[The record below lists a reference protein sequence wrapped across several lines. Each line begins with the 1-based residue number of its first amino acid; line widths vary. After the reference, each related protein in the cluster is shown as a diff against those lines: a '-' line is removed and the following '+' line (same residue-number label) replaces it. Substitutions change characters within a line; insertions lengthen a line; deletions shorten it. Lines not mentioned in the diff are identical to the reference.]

1 MNRIIKRVAVLGA
14 GVMGAQIAAHL
25 ANSRVEVVLFDL
37 PSKDDDKSSM
47 VKAAIKKLPKL
58 KPPPLA
64 TAGFEQKIR
73 AANYADDLA
82 LLAQCDLIIEAIA
95 EKMEWKKS
103 LYETIKPHVAKH
115 AILASNTSGLGIN
128 KLSGQLSKSLRDRF
142 LGVHFFNPPRYM
154 QLVELIPCDETDAE
168 VCESLEHFLVTTL
181 GKSVVIAKDTPNF
194 IGNRVGVF
202 SLLATMIHAQRL
214 DIPFEVVDQIT
225 GKPLGR
231 PKSGTFRT
239 SDVVGLDVMHH
250 VIDTLKDQLKDDPWH
265 DCYQT
270 PEYVLKMIEGG
281 ALGQKTGK
289 GIYLNKG
296 KQVYSPAAGDYVDAE
311 QKFDKDVAAILRGR
325 DWPTKIDALQASDH
339 PHAKFIFACLL
350 DLFHYCLV
358 TLEEVAHSARDVDFA
373 IRWGFGWDKGPFE
386 LMQEIGFSK
395 TVNLLNTA
403 LEENTLL
410 ASVKLPDWVAKIDN
424 IHTVDGSYAPAEKTY
439 VPLSEHPV
447 YTRQSLRENVTG
459 SMLTTRLGDHLGK
472 AIFENDSARL
482 WDGGD
487 DIAVLSYKTKMHTIN
502 SEVLDSILKACE
514 MAEQNHRGL
523 ILWHPDAPFGAGADL
538 KQAADYVAQGKFEK
552 VVALVENFQHVS
564 MALKH
569 CYVPTVAAVQ
579 GMALGGACEF
589 QMHCHVTVAA
599 QEAYF
604 GLVEAGVGLLP
615 AGGGLKEL
623 ALRAA
628 QSAKGGDL
636 MKPIQQA
643 FETTAMAK
651 VSMSATDAKGLGLA
665 AAHDVVIANPH
676 ELLFVAKSQLKA
688 LSESGFRPPSRLEK
702 IPVMGKT
709 GKANLMMIAV
719 NMLEG
724 HFISEHDYDI
734 AGRIATT
741 LCGGDLET
749 GSLVSQDWLLKLER
763 ENFLEL
769 LQNEKTLARIAH
781 TMTTGKP
788 LRN

>member
-1 MNRIIKRVAVLGA
+1 MSRIIKRVAVLGA

-25 ANSRVEVVLFDL
+25 ANSKVEVVLFDL
-37 PSKDDDKSSM
+37 PSKEDDKSST
-47 VKAAIKKLPKL
+47 VKAAINKLPKL

-64 TAGFEQKIR
+64 TAGIEQRIR
-73 AANYADDLA
+73 AANYDDDLV
-82 LLAQCDLIIEAIA
+82 LLAECDLIIEAIA

-128 KLSGQLSKSLRDRF
+128 KLSGQLSKTLRDRF

-154 QLVELIPCDETDAE
+154 QLVELIPCDETDNE
-168 VCESLEHFLVTTL
+168 VCESLEQFLVTTL

-202 SLLATMIHAQRL
+202 SLLATMIHAERL
-214 DIPFEVVDQIT
+214 NIPFEVVDQIT

-250 VIDTLKDQLKDDPWH
+250 VIDTLKDNLEDDPWH

-270 PEYVLKMIEGG
+270 PAYVLKMIEDG
-281 ALGQKTGK
+281 ALGQKTNK

-296 KQVYSPAAGDYVDAE
+296 KQVYSPAAEDYVGAD
-311 QKFDKDVAAILRGR
+311 QKFDKQVAAILKER
-325 DWPTKIDALQASDH
+325 DWSTKIEALRASDH
-339 PHAKFIFACLL
+339 PHAKFIYACLL

-358 TLEEVAHSARDVDFA
+358 TLEEIAHSARDVDFA

-386 LMQEIGFSK
+386 LMQEIGFAK
-395 TVNLLNTA
+395 TVGLLNDA
-403 LEENTLL
+403 LDKDGLL
-410 ASVKLPDWVAKIDN
+410 ANVKLPDWVAKIDN
-424 IHTVDGSYAPAEKTY
+424 IHTLEGSFVPVEKAY
-439 VPLSEHPV
+439 LPLSEHPV
-447 YTRQSLRENVTG
+447 YARQVLRENVVG
-459 SMLTTRLGDHLGK
+459 SLIAPRLGDQLGK
-472 AIFENDSARL
+472 VIFENDSARL

-487 DIAVLSYKTKMHTIN
+487 EIAVLSYKTKMHTIN
-502 SEVLDSILKACE
+502 SEVLDSVLKACE
-514 MAEQNHRGL
+514 IAEENHRGL

-538 KQAADYVAQGKFEK
+538 KQASGYFAQGKFDK
-552 VVALVENFQHVS
+552 LVAMVENFQHVS

-579 GMALGGACEF
+579 GMAFGGACEF
-589 QMHCHVTVAA
+589 QMHCHLTVAA
-599 QEAYF
+599 QESYF

-628 QSAKGGDL
+628 LSAKGGDL

-651 VSMSATDAKGLGLA
+651 VSASASDAKVIGLA
-665 AAHDVVIANPH
+665 AAHDVVIANSH
-676 ELLFVAKSQLKA
+676 ELLFVAKAQLKA
-688 LSESGFRPPSRLEK
+688 LSELGFRPPSRQEK

-734 AGRIATT
+734 AGRIAAT
-741 LCGGDLET
+741 LTGGDLET

-763 ENFLEL
+763 DNFLEL
-769 LQNEKTLARIAH
+769 LQNEKTQARIAH